1 MNPGELLE
9 FFFFWGKDI
18 HSSLKKKDPSTSK
31 VMDIFPGRLLFS
43 SHFWRWFSRR
53 RRKKT
58 ADEQQN
64 TRGINTNIWLCQ
76 TGEKSLGH
84 VSKRPRMWGVLAMI

>member
-1 MNPGELLE
+1 MNPGELFE
-9 FFFFWGKDI
+9 FFFWGEG
-18 HSSLKKKDPSTSK
+18 HSQFPFKKSK
-31 VMDIFPGRLLFS
+31 
-43 SHFWRWFSRR
+43 HFGGDGHFSRQTFIFFPFLEVVFKKEK
-53 RRKKT
+53 KKT